1 MIGRNLLF
9 VSLLLMCANAYGALG
24 VTGLRVMTQ
33 KNPQGIDDTEP
44 CFSWKLESDERSVLQ
59 TSYRIVVT
67 EGASDGSVVWDSG
80 VIESSISR
88 SSKSIRCR
96 ASMVRSGM
104 RIRSFQWMFR

>member
-80 VIESSISR
+80 VIESSESSNVPAEAYPCSRPHAISG
-88 SSKSIRCR
+88 
-96 ASMVRSGM
+96 ASL
-104 RIRSFQWMFR
+104 

>member
-67 EGASDGSVVWDSG
+67 EGASDGSVVWDPASSSRLNRPTCRRRAYPCSHPHAISG
-80 VIESSISR
+80 
-88 SSKSIRCR
+88 
-96 ASMVRSGM
+96 ASL
-104 RIRSFQWMFR
+104 